1 MDKPLDLNSI
11 YMGPS
16 FVIQLPVLQ
25 CDMLHKIQPLIINSR
40 GGGKC
45 LTHSTRLLLLWN
57 MGDVVNRQSYLQF
70 LEGLIFALKSATHR
84 LGSRH
89 LQGLI
94 SNIYIQRDYTIHIAP
109 APGFYIQ

>member
-25 CDMLHKIQPLIINSR
+25 CDMLHKIQPLIINSIR
-40 GGGKC
+40 GGKC
-45 LTHSTRLLLLWN
+45 LTHSTRLLLLWS

-70 LEGLIFALKSATHR
+70 LEGLIFALKSATYR